1 MTLTLAVP
9 LAALLATSAAGEPW
23 ARASVWSEVGEPA
36 PGAPVVIGSPTSGC
50 VRGAVPLPEDGPGF
64 ERMRPERRRFHG
76 HPDLVAYLVR
86 LGAAVE
92 KAGLPALLVGDLS
105 QPRGGPMPSDHGSHQ
120 SGLDVDVAFVRPSA
134 APLGEVERREF
145 AFTPVVDLE
154 STATTPAWSSAIVPL
169 LALAAADPAV
179 DRIFVNP
186 AVKREACAASGGT
199 GAWLRKLRPWW
210 GHHDHFHV
218 RLRCPE
224 ASPAC
229 RGQPAPPEGSGC
241 GAELAWW
248 FGPGPEEAARERRS
262 RPSSAAPALPD
273 ACRSLVR

>member
-1 MTLTLAVP
+1 MRRSLAV
-9 LAALLATSAAGEPW
+9 AITALLATSAAAEPW
-23 ARASVWSEVGEPA
+23 ARPGVWSEVREPA
-36 PGAPVVIGSPTSGC
+36 PGSPGVIGSPTSGC
-50 VRGAVPLPEDGPGF
+50 IRGAAPLPEDGPGF
-64 ERMRPERRRFHG
+64 ERMRPQRRRFHG

-92 KAGLPALLVGDLS
+92 QAGLPALLVGDLS

-134 APLGEVERREF
+134 APLGESERRDF

-154 STATTPAWSSAIVPL
+154 SATTTPAWSSAIVPL

-179 DRIFVNP
+179 DRIFVHP

-224 ASPAC
+224 TSPAC

-248 FGPGPEEAARERRS
+248 FGPGPEEAARERRA
-262 RPSSAAPALPD
+262 RPPAAAPTLPD